1 MSKVIRYLP
10 EITDDEQLHIA
21 QLITG
26 MTEEQAEQ
34 FARVYRTRRKDPTVT
49 LLTALLV
56 FIGFGGI
63 NRFYLGQ
70 IGMGLL
76 YFLTLGVCV
85 IGSVV
90 DMFNHKKLTA
100 RYNIEQAEEVAMMI
114 RGAFPDAARA
124 LPNEPP
130 ALPPGREA

>member
-21 QLITG
+21 QLLTG

>member
-10 EITDDEQLHIA
+10 EITDDEQLFVA
-21 QLITG
+21 QLITD

-34 FARVYRTRRKDPTVT
+34 FASVYRTRRKDPTVT

-56 FIGFGGI
+56 FVGFGGI

-76 YFLTLGVCV
+76 YVLTLGLCI
-85 IGSVV
+85 IGSIV

-100 RYNIEQAEEVAMMI
+100 AYNKKQAEEVAMLI
-114 RGAFPDAARA
+114 QGAFPDASRT
-124 LPNEPP
+124 LPDEPS
-130 ALPPGREA
+130 ALPPGRGA